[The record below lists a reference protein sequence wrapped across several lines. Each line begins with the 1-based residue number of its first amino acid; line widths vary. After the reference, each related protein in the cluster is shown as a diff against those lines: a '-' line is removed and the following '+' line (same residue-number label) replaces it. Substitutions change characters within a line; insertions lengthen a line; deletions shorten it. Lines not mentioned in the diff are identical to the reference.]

1 MHFHTAPTSLIY
13 NMATRYRVLASSQQV
28 GQKQQSMDLV
38 GDPMLG
44 DPAYAQRCADSYAM
58 KLNSDFKMHT
68 CDWVGSIE
76 PYEHVD

>member
-1 MHFHTAPTSLIY
+1 
-13 NMATRYRVLASSQQV
+13 MATRYRVLASSQQT

-44 DPAYAQRCADSYAM
+44 DPTYAKRCADSYAM
-58 KLNSDFKMHT
+58 RLNSEFKMHC

>member
-1 MHFHTAPTSLIY
+1 
-13 NMATRYRVLASSQQV
+13 MATRYRVLASSQQT

-44 DPAYAQRCADSYAM
+44 DSAYAQRCANSYAQ
-58 KLNSDFKMHT
+58 KLNSDFKLHV